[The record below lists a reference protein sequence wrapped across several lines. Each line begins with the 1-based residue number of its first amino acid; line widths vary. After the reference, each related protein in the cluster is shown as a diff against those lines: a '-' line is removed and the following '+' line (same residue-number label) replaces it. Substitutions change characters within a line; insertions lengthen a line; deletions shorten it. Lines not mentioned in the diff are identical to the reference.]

1 MDIYSGDCI
10 LLCGA
15 NGSGKTTL
23 LRAIAGSPA
32 SGTSPA
38 LGNKS
43 RSSRKRVGK
52 SFPKVIMIP
61 SGIPKVKGF
70 TLEEFIRTGCYRISD
85 WRGTMD
91 DGSKARLAESM
102 KRLKIYS
109 LKDRDISTL
118 SDGEFQKGCI
128 AAALSQDAEMILLD
142 EPTAFLDTENR
153 IEVMTLLEEIAAAGE
168 KAIMFSSHDIGLA
181 LRHCNRVAA
190 IGADGRF
197 RISSSVDNNL
207 TGLKRSDSS
216 WPGTENSRTGGVKQN
231 TGIGARKQDNGTAG
245 VEQDT
250 GTGTKEK
257 DNGTGGVEQDTVTG
271 AQEWEHRVS
280 QSGLREKSI
289 GENRMEE
296 KLQVASSIFRNKNI
310 TFES

>member
-216 WPGTENSRTGGVKQN
+216 WPGTENSRTG
-231 TGIGARKQDNGTAG
+231 AR
-245 VEQDT
+245 
-250 GTGTKEK
+250 EK
-257 DNGTGGVEQDTVTG
+257 DNGTGGVEQDTVTGAQEKNNGTAGVEQDTGTG